1 LLDRELHVGRDQPR
15 ADSKKSGRL
24 SLGRVVGVLFIGA
37 VALFGWFLIHNPDT
51 SEQWNSQRP
60 EHAESVPAEIKAQD
74 LEFADVAGA
83 TATAWA

>member
-1 LLDRELHVGRDQPR
+1 VWIEKALAAEVIGDRTG
-15 ADSKKSGRL
+15 
-24 SLGRVVGVLFIGA
+24 
-37 VALFGWFLIHNPDT
+37 HNPDT

-74 LEFADVAGA
+74 LEFADVTGA